1 MSSSDSLF
9 LTLPLRLQ
17 RIIDEAFDLNTDPNS
32 TEYKKIKAKPPN
44 DQNHGVGA
52 GGFLVE
58 NTNEPIEDD
67 ILDRQNNPWHMPL
80 SSIPSAL
87 QLLDLPP
94 DDLEVLSVFK
104 NAASGWTSGSMTS
117 LGEPDP
123 QDKYVSREDWRSVC
137 AVLLENRTSQISDDE
152 RLPRVSKSEKRQDVE
167 LDSEGYVESESGF
180 DSGES
185 SSDEYME
192 HHISRPKR
200 MQNQNRQST
209 SRPAHLPLHLN
220 LEHLSSRQKETC
232 FKTFALFFPEVPHH
246 KLADHRIMI
255 RDLQRVSKLLGEK
268 IKAEEVNFIL
278 FLRIIFY
285 CPF

>member
-1 MSSSDSLF
+1 MDFWLY
-9 LTLPLRLQ
+9 L
-17 RIIDEAFDLNTDPNS
+17 
-32 TEYKKIKAKPPN
+32 
-44 DQNHGVGA
+44 
-52 GGFLVE
+52 GG
-58 NTNEPIEDD
+58 
-67 ILDRQNNPWHMPL
+67 
-80 SSIPSAL
+80 
-87 QLLDLPP
+87 
-94 DDLEVLSVFK
+94 
-104 NAASGWTSGSMTS
+104 
-117 LGEPDP
+117 PDP

-192 HHISRPKR
+192 HHISHPKR

-209 SRPAHLPLHLN
+209 SRPVHSPLH

-268 IKAEEVNFIL
+268 IKAEEMVEMLSTFSTSPDKSVS
-278 FLRIIFY
+278 FDDFSRIMIAAKLA
-285 CPF
+285 